1 MGIPI
6 STGLRYEDID
16 ETEFRWLL
24 QLIGLT
30 DIPMVHIDLS
40 LYVQKNKN
48 VTYEFSTSIIGEFAD
63 DI

>member
-30 DIPMVHIDLS
+30 NRHPHGPHRLV
-40 LYVQKNKN
+40 VQKNKN
-48 VTYEFSTSIIGEFAD
+48 VT
-63 DI
+63 